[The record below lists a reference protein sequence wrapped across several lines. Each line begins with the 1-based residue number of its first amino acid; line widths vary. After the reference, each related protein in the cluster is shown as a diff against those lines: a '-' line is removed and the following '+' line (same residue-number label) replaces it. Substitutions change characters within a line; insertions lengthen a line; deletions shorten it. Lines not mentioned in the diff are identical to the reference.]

1 MQVAKQWYDYERTS
15 FNFVKK
21 LSEPGFKGI
30 TFTNQT
36 DFDENG
42 LIYWIGTNAR
52 LAFFTVTFTSLL
64 SALSCNC

>member
-1 MQVAKQWYDYERTS
+1 MLLVLNLQVAKQWYDYERTS
-15 FNFVKK
+15 FNFVKR

-30 TFTNQT
+30 TFTHQT

-52 LAFFTVTFTSLL
+52 
-64 SALSCNC
+64 

>member
-1 MQVAKQWYDYERTS
+1 MIQVAKQWYDYERTS

-21 LSEPGFKGI
+21 LSEPGFRGI
-30 TFTNQT
+30 TFTHQT

-52 LAFFTVTFTSLL
+52 LVWFIVRFSVQLDVL
-64 SALSCNC
+64 CHD